1 MTEDERELWD
11 PAGQGRDPAATAE
24 AARDGIARTWSRIW
38 EMPIPYY
45 RHKFE
50 AVGLSAHEV
59 PPLDAIPRT
68 NKAELRAD
76 EDAHPPFGSYRS
88 VGLGDAVRLGA
99 STGTTG
105 RPTLFFY
112 TRHDLEVHVEVGR
125 RGLWRYGLRRG
136 RRWTH
141 SWPQGIYP
149 TGVSAGRQFLDLG
162 VLEIP
167 VGPPFTREVAA
178 EQLRLWELLRPDGF
192 QVTGSQ
198 LQTYDEVGAEIGVDF
213 QALLKGAT
221 LAFLEASCQ
230 FEGPRHRL
238 ESLYGV
244 RLHNIGGASEI
255 PGFATSDCRF
265 HTGLHCAGDHFV
277 IQVCDP
283 VTGAELPL
291 GERGTLVITAFDIDA
306 TFIRYDLEDIVVMSA
321 EPCPCGE
328 TGPRYTLLGRAADVV
343 SVAGRGILPVDLQ
356 VAVDDVGAPEFRLRR
371 DGDANALRVE
381 VETDGDGA
389 DVAAVLRERLELA
402 VEVVPVAPGTLPR
415 SSFKPRRVS

>member
-1 MTEDERELWD
+1 MTDDDRELWD
-11 PAGQGRDPAATAE
+11 PALQGRDVAATA
-24 AARDGIARTWSRIW
+24 AAASEGIGRAWQRIW
-38 EMPIPYY
+38 DRPIPYY
-45 RHKFE
+45 RDKFV
-50 AVGLSAHEV
+50 AAGFDAREV

-68 NKAELRAD
+68 NKTQLRAD

-88 VGLGDAVRLGA
+88 VGLDQAVRLGA

-112 TRHDLEVHVEVGR
+112 TPHDLGVHVEVGR
-125 RGLWRYGLRRG
+125 RNLWRHGLRQG

-162 VLEIP
+162 ILEIA

-178 EQLRLWELLRPDGF
+178 DQLRLWELLRPDGF
-192 QVTGSQ
+192 QITGSQ
-198 LQTYDEVGAEIGVDF
+198 LQTYEDVGAEIGVDF
-213 QALLKGAT
+213 AALLKGST
-221 LAFLEASCQ
+221 IAFLEASCQ
-230 FEGPRHRL
+230 FEPPRRRL
-238 ESLYGV
+238 ESHFGF

-283 VTGAELPL
+283 DTGAEVPA
-291 GERGTLVITAFDIDA
+291 GQRGTLVITAFDLDT
-306 TFIRYDLEDIVVMSA
+306 TFIRYDLEDMVVQHV

-328 TGPRYTLLGRAADVV
+328 TGPRYTLLGRAADLVR
-343 SVAGRGILPVDLQ
+343 AGDKDLLPIDIQL
-356 VAVDDVGAPEFRLRR
+356 ALDDVGAPEFQLTRGETSETVRLQ
-371 DGDANALRVE
+371 
-381 VETDGDGA
+381 VETEREDE
-389 DVAAVLRERLELA
+389 VASALRERLGVA
-402 VEVVPVAPGTLPR
+402 VEVTPVPSGTLPR
-415 SSFKPRRVS
+415 ATFKPRRVG